1 MSEMKNFKTEY
12 QTFLQ
17 QYPYQT
23 IEIDGV
29 KTRYQYGGKEGA
41 PVILFFHELE
51 MQEAWMPYALH
62 FCENYQFLIYEYPL
76 QISNV
81 DEQLAFTLA
90 LLKKLAIRQVKMK
103 LLLKKCQG
111 FLDCETP
118 DDQAY
123 GMSFYETVA
132 SDLHYKY
139 RFMHSVKCVDQ
150 LKNYPVFVP
159 ADFEYLRGKIQ
170 VLIPEHDIF
179 TKEDQER
186 MVALFQK
193 LDTQIESA
201 PGEHVGFV
209 VWADDYLEKMDRFLE
224 G

>member
-1 MSEMKNFKTEY
+1 
-12 QTFLQ
+12 
-17 QYPYQT
+17 
-23 IEIDGV
+23 
-29 KTRYQYGGKEGA
+29 
-41 PVILFFHELE
+41 
-51 MQEAWMPYALH
+51 MPYALH
-62 FCENYQFLIYEYPL
+62 FCGNYKFLIYEYPL

-118 DDQAY
+118 DGQAY

-139 RFMHSVKCVDQ
+139 RFMHSIKCVDQ

-170 VLIPEHDIF
+170 ILIPKHDIF

-201 PGEHVGFV
+201 PGGHVGFV
-209 VWADDYLEKMDRFLE
+209 VWADDYLEKMERFLE